1 MADEKPEENKSE
13 ETGALKIDV
22 RSTPMIKKDE
32 PTEATNSNLTSHR
45 GVMIKP
51 LGDQAEVE
59 TEEKTKEP
67 EPEPEKEPAEQDTKS
82 TPEPVEPE
90 KAAAPVSPTPPT
102 DDAPKTEPNSSIDQ
116 TTVKNESSDAKAL
129 EDKELQSPKVFDT
142 KQYHLPID
150 EGAAGGTGKK
160 IMMFVVVLL
169 IAIGGVV
176 ALDAGWVDVGLKLP
190 FDLIK

>member
-1 MADEKPEENKSE
+1 MADEKPEENKPE

-32 PTEATNSNLTSHR
+32 SSEASTSNLTSHR
-45 GVMIKP
+45 GVTIKP
-51 LGDQAEVE
+51 LGEQTEVE

-67 EPEPEKEPAEQDTKS
+67 EAEPEKEPAEQDTKS

-90 KAAAPVSPTPPT
+90 KLTPLVSPTPPT
-102 DDAPKTEPNSSIDQ
+102 DDAPKQPPKMVESATDEKQATE
-116 TTVKNESSDAKAL
+116 VKE
-129 EDKELQSPKVFDT
+129 EMQSPKVFDT

-150 EGAAGGTGKK
+150 EGVTSGAGKK
-160 IMMFVVVLL
+160 IMVFVVVVLL

-176 ALDAGWVDVGLKLP
+176 AIDAGWVDVGIKLP